1 MAKRLNRLLAAL
13 AATATLATGITASA
27 WAGTATA
34 TEYITIQP
42 ESGTTLDGRTFNAY
56 RLGSYGKAD
65 IRTDM
70 DSGDKYA
77 ADIPV
82 AADSDKK
89 DALAEAGDAAGFTGD
104 NPLAKAWA
112 STDSSKLQKFAQS
125 LARSLDET
133 TPDANIT
140 GAGDLGPF
148 APGVYLIAGSD
159 GSVCLSGTLP
169 SEGVGD
175 RKHALGEAVFKG
187 DAVSTQSANET
198 TSDGSLTLADGYSS
212 FGKGNRSRAVEQ
224 QWHALFS
231 GSMTSSALDNKDPA
245 ISVYTGGNMRYEN
258 NLETEG
264 SVIVN
269 GNLTNGHGLVSGKV
283 NWGMGYTPP
292 AGAVTLAVGG
302 NYTSKSTTNGNNW
315 NIGYTSGNAQ
325 IGGSDNRVVTLSPG
339 TTEKY
344 GVWSTWNISGQTNV
358 KSTSNMGRENALKVD
373 IDGKGTIVDYN
384 DYVNRQL
391 KPLSKKF
398 AAKKAT
404 GTVSYKRG
412 SDTVENVWLQ
422 LGADKSTTGRKDTVS
437 VSADEGVITFTG
449 DGKKHTQVFNLDM
462 DEVARQKS
470 SLKVLQWGVDFEN
483 VPGNTAIVVNV
494 KGSGARTWDTGW
506 RYWVNGKKVNIA
518 INQTDG
524 TYQDFRTLASRVM
537 WNWTDAS
544 SVHYDE
550 SHGIMHIN
558 KDAGHS
564 MSQDGKDA
572 YHGGSYG
579 TSASPGK
586 ASNLPGSVLA
596 ANSDVTMECDQNGR
610 LLVGKN
616 LTLNVWEHHNN
627 PWIGFN
633 DQNSIAVQAATTA
646 SHDGVDLGTKAAVHD
661 SIALK
666 NTGSAY
672 GAKIAKITVRLNYSK
687 DTDGTTASQSAVK
700 TTSAVTVGAGSTAT
714 VDSPDFTPSDLEM
727 SAWQAGRYW
736 FDISVTDSDV
746 SLTGLTANET
756 ADIHDSQSLNGLD
769 DQSEQWTIQPGAT
782 PSIGTKAV
790 ASGATAGGT
799 QPVHD
804 SITVT
809 NPDPNRAVT
818 LNKVTTTLHVKGGK
832 TASKTVTGKTIPA
845 GGSLTFDSAT
855 FTPSDLGDK
864 TWKAGVTYWFD
875 ATVKASDASYPSGAQ
890 ALTADLNHDGSNDAA
905 QQFKLTMDAD
915 FSTKAQDTFTQAGGT
930 GAVHDRLLL
939 KSGSDALTADLD
951 VRVTLN
957 WNASP
962 TGTAGTKSLTKAGV
976 FKAGAASSDL
986 PDFTPSDFG
995 WTSWK
1000 GGRYWYDVT
1009 IPAQNGISSTTLKG
1023 LQKDVA
1029 AESWT
1034 AAVPWTLDLAKLAYI
1049 GQPGSGRWDDEP
1061 VKGATFTLTETTDR
1075 TGGTA
1080 VSGAK
1085 TLTVTTDRNGRA
1097 HLTDG
1102 TIATDGVKWFKLVET
1117 QAPSSYK
1124 TPDAGTFWMVK
1135 VTGSADG
1142 ATVTV
1147 TGSDKTAQALLKS
1160 VDGSTLTVGDQFQG
1174 NIMPP
1179 LTGGTYDVM
1188 RGLALA
1194 GGIMLAMLAG
1204 GVLWTRR
1211 RTDARHAR

>member
-27 WAGTATA
+27 WGDTLMPGEDQPASRMLDPHANDDMVKDYGGGGDGREADSTSNLTDSDQSTKNTGRSRSAARSASNKTLAEGQITSGVHDVTDPATSVYVGGNLLQKAGT
-34 TEYITIQP
+34 
-42 ESGTTLDGRTFNAY
+42 
-56 RLGSYGKAD
+56 
-65 IRTDM
+65 
-70 DSGDKYA
+70 
-77 ADIPV
+77 
-82 AADSDKK
+82 
-89 DALAEAGDAAGFTGD
+89 
-104 NPLAKAWA
+104 
-112 STDSSKLQKFAQS
+112 
-125 LARSLDET
+125 
-133 TPDANIT
+133 
-140 GAGDLGPF
+140 
-148 APGVYLIAGSD
+148 
-159 GSVCLSGTLP
+159 
-169 SEGVGD
+169 
-175 RKHALGEAVFKG
+175 
-187 DAVSTQSANET
+187 
-198 TSDGSLTLADGYSS
+198 
-212 FGKGNRSRAVEQ
+212 
-224 QWHALFS
+224 
-231 GSMTSSALDNKDPA
+231 
-245 ISVYTGGNMRYEN
+245 
-258 NLETEG
+258 ETEG
-264 SVIVN
+264 SVVVN
-269 GNLTNGHGLVSGKV
+269 GNMYIGGTNDTTISQGHLAGKV
-283 NWGMGYTPP
+283 MWGLGYNPP
-292 AGAVTLAVGG
+292 AGADMLAIGG
-302 NYTSKSTTNGNNW
+302 DFINRTNNPQWVSGATRIGGKMAWGDGNTGKNQNNNW
-315 NIGYTSGNAQ
+315 ALYIATDKNMTDLGWAANSSARAWIYKDLPSGTR
-325 IGGSDNRVVTLSPG
+325 I
-339 TTEKY
+339 
-344 GVWSTWNISGQTNV
+344 STGLG
-358 KSTSNMGRENALKVD
+358 KSSALKVN
-373 IDGKGTIVDYN
+373 IDGKGKTVDYGN
-384 DYVNRQL
+384 YTDSTL
-391 KPLSKKF
+391 KPLS
-398 AAKKAT
+398 AKLKGLPSN
-404 GTVSYKRG
+404 GTVSYA
-412 SDTVENVWLQ
+412 SAPDDNAWTYIDDFTVKISN
-422 LGADKSTTGRKDTVS
+422 
-437 VSADEGVITFTG
+437 EGKIVFTG
-449 DGKKHTQVFNLDM
+449 NGKAEKQVFNLNLSDL
-462 DEVARQKS
+462 DAYAKQHGIQQW
-470 SLKVLQWGVDFEN
+470 SLDFEN
-483 VPGNTAIVVNV
+483 VPDGQAIVVNAT
-494 KGSGARTWDTGW
+494 GTGDYTWHTGW
-506 RYWVNGKKVNIA
+506 RVWVNGKDYGTHINALDESKSRFRNIA
-518 INQTDG
+518 
-524 TYQDFRTLASRVM
+524 SRIM
-537 WNWTDAS
+537 WNFSDIS
-544 SVHYDE
+544 NLKMDY
-550 SHGIMHIN
+550 SHGISDRN
-558 KDAGHS
+558 AWNAVS
-564 MSQDGKDA
+564 GKDV
-572 YHGGSYG
+572 YG
-579 TSASPGK
+579 TVVGK
-586 ASNLPGSVLA
+586 GVLFPGSILLPNGSMYDIA
-596 ANSDVTMECDQNGR
+596 DTNGR
-610 LLVGKN
+610 LLIGKD
-616 LTLNVWEHHNN
+616 LTFDIWEHHNS
-627 PWIGFN
+627 PWVGFDEPQKFTVQGATRKN
-633 DQNSIAVQAATTA
+633 ANVSYGDTDAVSDTVTLNSTGANGTGNTVFDLNVSNLTATLAYRDASGQVKTSTAKALPAVK
-646 SHDGVDLGTKAAVHD
+646 LTKD
-661 SIALK
+661 
-666 NTGSAY
+666 
-672 GAKIAKITVRLNYSK
+672 GAKTTV
-687 DTDGTTASQSAVK
+687 TTPTFS
-700 TTSAVTVGAGSTAT
+700 
-714 VDSPDFTPSDLEM
+714 PSDLGM
-727 SAWQAGRYW
+727 KYWQAGDYW
-736 FDISVTDSDV
+736 FDIQGGGVSITDASDGTKATLTKTGTLDGSNDADESF
-746 SLTGLTANET
+746 SLAM
-756 ADIHDSQSLNGLD
+756 
-769 DQSEQWTIQPGAT
+769 PAT

-818 LNKVTTTLHVKGGK
+818 LAKVTTTLHVKGGK

-1085 TLTVTTDRNGRA
+1085 PLTVTTDRNGRA